1 MQTKALAPEYQGALT
16 RMSVNASLTD
26 VLAEGVRHLKQAER
40 SGSQEEVA
48 RAGLAVAEAHRRLGQ
63 VAEADRAWK
72 ASYRAA
78 RSAGNTGAMAWA
90 LWSGG
95 TLARQRG
102 SLRLAFRLLGLAAE
116 AGKRGGDVVARGYS
130 LAGLAETGR
139 IQGDYATVATLH
151 EQLLAEARARGE
163 ARHTV
168 WALEGIAQIHRN
180 TGSLDSALEMFEEAA
195 SWRARRTTAG
205 AGPGRCAA
213 SPTSSPS
220 GTGPRPAPSPALR
233 GRGHLPEMNLSGAL
247 AYNHKMRANVL
258 FRAGRYAEAREVYE
272 QALGEFRAMDE
283 PRGEALASLGLVK
296 ARARLAGTARPPR
309 PTWTNCAAGS
319 TGSGCS
325 TPARWSRRRT
335 PNWAWNPR
343 RPNARCLPRPTPGAR
358 RPRPPAPGTAAD
370 EALHGPAGGSPAHTG
385 PVPRTGAP
393 ALVEAVGRLHPW
405 HAETAAFSLGW
416 RGTGGEPLPGSQG
429 KGVRQALAVLGAEAA
444 GGSAADAVPGAVAVE
459 LIHTFSLI
467 HDDIMDGDETRR
479 RRPTLWKAYG
489 TGPAVLA
496 GDALFALA
504 VSTLAEAPGDASP
517 AAVRHLA
524 RALGDLVHGQAQDLL
539 FETRPWTGPGAVLP
553 HEYRAMATH
562 KTGSLL
568 GCAAALAR
576 HWRAPR
582 RPPWRRWTGRDAMWG
597 WRSRRWTTCSGSGA
611 IRWRPANRSTAT
623 CDGSRRRIR
632 CSRRCRPTTRRPGA
646 WTRCSPATD
655 RSTTGRPGT
664 PPT

>member
-195 SWRARRTTAG
+195 ELAG
-205 AGPGRCAA
+205 AADDRRGRAW
-213 SPTSSPS
+213 
-220 GTGPRPAPSPALR
+220 ALR
-233 GRGHLPEMNLSGAL
+233 GIADIVSLRDGATARALGLLSEAEATCREMNLSGAL

-296 ARARLAGTARPPR
+296 ARARLGRDRDA
-309 PTWTNCAAGS
+309 
-319 TGSGCS
+319 
-325 TPARWSRRRT
+325 
-335 PNWAWNPR
+335 
-343 RPNARCLPRPTPGAR
+343 
-358 RPRPPAPGTAAD
+358 TAAD
-370 EALHGPAGGSPAHTG
+370 LDELRGRLDRIGLLNAREMVEKAYAELGVEPASPEHS
-385 PVPRTGAP
+385 VPAP
-393 ALVEAVGRLHPW
+393 ADAPG
-405 HAETAAFSLGW
+405 AETAS
-416 RGTGGEPLPGSQG
+416 
-429 KGVRQALAVLGAEAA
+429 A
-444 GGSAADAVPGAVAVE
+444 G
-459 LIHTFSLI
+459 
-467 HDDIMDGDETRR
+467 
-479 RRPTLWKAYG
+479 
-489 TGPAVLA
+489 A
-496 GDALFALA
+496 GD
-504 VSTLAEAPGDASP
+504 G
-517 AAVRHLA
+517 
-524 RALGDLVHGQAQDLL
+524 
-539 FETRPWTGPGAVLP
+539 
-553 HEYRAMATH
+553 
-562 KTGSLL
+562 
-568 GCAAALAR
+568 
-576 HWRAPR
+576 R
-582 RPPWRRWTGRDAMWG
+582 R
-597 WRSRRWTTCSGSGA
+597 
-611 IRWRPANRSTAT
+611 
-623 CDGSRRRIR
+623 
-632 CSRRCRPTTRRPGA
+632 
-646 WTRCSPATD
+646 
-655 RSTTGRPGT
+655 
-664 PPT
+664 